1 MGLFDIFKRN
11 KRIKSK
17 KADLFSIQCDYDGY
31 DFIFRSKITDPSIYD
46 EITKILTNDK
56 ISIKS
61 MKEYKNLTINSDT
74 DEFYEFYDKWMQLLR
89 DNKFVVHLDKYMDM
103 NTFAKSINEI
113 LSNIGCSD
121 NIDEK
126 EIVEKYNNELKK
138 YSLDNK
144 EIVDDINYDILQANV
159 MAVELR
165 KLGYELICFF
175 SGFDNDDKT
184 IIPINKINEFKR
196 LEESNFDKTELIK
209 EIENNFKVTLPKD
222 YIEYI
227 SKNNGFS
234 GDLNG
239 EYCDLWKLEDI
250 ISLNEVYKV
259 QEFFPNLIYFG
270 SNGGDEAYAFD
281 KSNNMCIVSI
291 SFISNEKD
299 KKIIANNFKE
309 FINNDSKK

>member
-1 MGLFDIFKRN
+1 M
-11 KRIKSK
+11 
-17 KADLFSIQCDYDGY
+17 
-31 DFIFRSKITDPSIYD
+31 
-46 EITKILTNDK
+46 EDK
-56 ISIKS
+56 IKDI
-61 MKEYKNLTINSDT
+61 E
-74 DEFYEFYDKWMQLLR
+74 E
-89 DNKFVVHLDKYMDM
+89 KF
-103 NTFAKSINEI
+103 
-113 LSNIGCSD
+113 
-121 NIDEK
+121 
-126 EIVEKYNNELKK
+126 
-138 YSLDNK
+138 
-144 EIVDDINYDILQANV
+144 
-159 MAVELR
+159 
-165 KLGYELICFF
+165 
-175 SGFDNDDKT
+175 
-184 IIPINKINEFKR
+184 KI
-196 LEESNFDKTELIK
+196 
-209 EIENNFKVTLPKD
+209 TLPKN

-250 ISLNEVYKV
+250 ISLNEEYKV